1 MILAGSD
8 GAVSGWSYPMTQTRP
23 EENRSRIEETVRFAS
38 LQLREIGLENGGS
51 LVLEGD
57 AYSVVAKKL
66 SLERAAALSG
76 VKGIVDRLHLV
87 LATPMGDG
95 EIHVDLRDALISD
108 RAFESFEIRE
118 HDVRCRMN

>member
-1 MILAGSD
+1 
-8 GAVSGWSYPMTQTRP
+8 MTQTRP